1 MSKYCVVYTAFG
13 IHFRYRC
20 SAHNK
25 REARRLCKEYMG
37 CENKDITDVYKED

>member
-1 MSKYCVVYTAFG
+1 MKIYFVVYMAYG

-25 REARRLCKEYMG
+25 REAKKLCKEYMG
-37 CENKDITDVYKED
+37 CESRDITDVYTED